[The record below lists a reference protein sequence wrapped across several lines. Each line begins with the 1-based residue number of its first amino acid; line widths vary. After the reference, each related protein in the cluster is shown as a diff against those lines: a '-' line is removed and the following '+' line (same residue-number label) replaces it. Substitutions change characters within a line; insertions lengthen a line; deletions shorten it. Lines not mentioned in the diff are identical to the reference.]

1 MKFEGLKNLLI
12 ESPPSQFKILENLLE
27 VFSRE
32 KALRFAFVRGSV
44 ARNDYDRA
52 SDVDLVIGIDDLL
65 FEPFVNSLNFLM
77 EEHFNPL
84 MPGWS
89 DKIVPNFGGL
99 GYVYLIPEN
108 GVIFQVDLYVVPTTK
123 FESVKAIPRA
133 KQVYGKTDQD
143 TVLVDAIQIEKNEKF
158 ISQIRS
164 VEQDTE
170 FYIIEILI
178 LVFLILKRIKRDQQL
193 LNYSETNLLNNAL
206 RNLFRH
212 LFEPH
217 LLAFGWYHFMESN
230 TYPNYVLNLKKNY
243 TQEVVARSISDKNS
257 LRSSLDIA
265 KKLIVSQD
273 TLLSKFSYTFE
284 VFENLLKEG

>member
-143 TVLVDAIQIEKNEKF
+143 NVLVDAIQIEKNEKF

-193 LNYSETNLLNNAL
+193 LNYS
-206 RNLFRH
+206 
-212 LFEPH
+212 
-217 LLAFGWYHFMESN
+217 
-230 TYPNYVLNLKKNY
+230 
-243 TQEVVARSISDKNS
+243 
-257 LRSSLDIA
+257 
-265 KKLIVSQD
+265 
-273 TLLSKFSYTFE
+273 
-284 VFENLLKEG
+284 